1 MALYLGNRQQQLLSM
16 GLTVSGLAAMVG
28 GGALAWANPQLY
40 NPAVYE
46 DAWVSGR
53 LQSQLQYQA
62 PTDRRGQALGQAL
75 MAFGFVLGGSGLY
88 LASGDPA
95 TLRPEELPSDP
106 ANALAGLKGL
116 GAKGSPGELIP
127 EDAVI
132 AALKGKIMHLVG
144 ANEWLKQCLMAPTVV
159 LVGDSGSGKSTIAN
173 AIAVLRFI
181 LWRWPVSIFDP
192 HAKENMQFGTW
203 LVGHLYGLGGDPEGS
218 IREGLM
224 QAMKPFEPFAQDNK
238 TRHTLICDEFTGWSD
253 GSYPGLAPI
262 AAPALS
268 HANRSTRKQGHGMIV
283 LLHGDKKGTAGG
295 EDMGSGILEAVLRF
309 AAVIKVDGKT
319 DEWGNP
325 CWAGTGRFKPPGKPY
340 TDGELN
346 PIVVPELISP
356 GRLKREIGEL
366 LEYLGI
372 GIEDDQKAPA
382 PVVSPQVQQA
392 VEAAFNPDTWQA
404 IAKRL
409 YEGPVA
415 EDVPDIEALPNWDD
429 IRPVAELRSLL
440 VFCRQKGWRTVD
452 VGRLKGSWGKSNGI
466 TSREAIRNL
475 VQAAIAANVAVW
487 SAKNQ
492 NGEGSEFQILPGW
505 QSWPTWLE

>member
-16 GLTVSGLAAMVG
+16 ALTLSGFAAMVG

-40 NPAVYE
+40 NPKVYE
-46 DAWVSGR
+46 DAWISGR
-53 LQSQLQYQA
+53 MQGDLAYQA

-95 TLRPEELPSDP
+95 TLRPEELPGEGVDS
-106 ANALAGLKGL
+106 LTGLKGL
-116 GAKGSPGELIP
+116 GVKGSPSELIP

-132 AALKGKIMHLVG
+132 ASLKTKIMHLVG
-144 ANEWLKQCLMAPTVV
+144 ANEWLRQCLMAPTIVII
-159 LVGDSGSGKSTIAN
+159 GDSGSGKSTIAN

-181 LWRWPVSIFDP
+181 LWGWPVSIFDP
-192 HAKENMQFGTW
+192 HAKENMQFSTW
-203 LVGHLYGLGGDPEGS
+203 LVGRLYGLGSDPEGS

-224 QAMKPFEPFAQDNK
+224 QAMKPFEPFTQDNK

-262 AAPALS
+262 AQPTLS
-268 HANRSTRKQGHGMIV
+268 HANRTTRKQGHGMIV

-295 EDMGSGILEAVLRF
+295 EDLGSGILESVLRF
-309 AAVIKVDGKT
+309 AACIKVDGKT
-319 DEWGNP
+319 DDWGNP
-325 CWAGTGRFKPPGKPY
+325 CWAGTARFKPPGKPY
-340 TDGELN
+340 NEGEMN
-346 PIVVPELISP
+346 PIVVPDLIGP
-356 GRLKREIGEL
+356 GRLKREIGDL

-372 GIEDDQKAPA
+372 GLENDQALPTPA
-382 PVVSPQVQQA
+382 IPQQVQTT
-392 VEAAFNPDTWQA
+392 VEAAFNAETWQA
-404 IAKRL
+404 IAERL
-409 YEGPVA
+409 YQGPVA
-415 EDVPDIEALPNWDD
+415 ADAPGLESLPDWDVV
-429 IRPVAELRSLL
+429 RPIAELRSLL
-440 VFCRQKGWRTVD
+440 VFCRQKGWRTAD
-452 VGRLKGSWGKSNGI
+452 VGRLKGSWGKTNKI

-487 SAKNQ
+487 SAKNRD
-492 NGEGSEFQILPGW
+492 GEGSEFQILPGW